1 MSYLSKLTNW
11 YSNNYENN
19 YSKYYEGDYSYDLD
33 KFIKNDYQ
41 TKTKLKITEAM
52 VDNYLKKRAEE
63 KARFEPITK
72 VRTNWDRVGDALSIG
87 IYPFANALHTVY
99 ENKNTIVGTGG
110 PLKTPWEAFKEGI
123 RAANPLGEGYEAGEH
138 DYIELL
144 NEITHPDTVVGK
156 VLAGGVGFLADI
168 FLDPTNLL
176 GVGIIGGLVK
186 GTGKAAHAIQHADDI
201 KTIFTK
207 YGEDV
212 SNGMSIDSARRIII
226 KDSQAAGRGLSIDS
240 VNAAANK
247 MATWYNKQV
256 GIRDYSKESLNISL
270 GNMLG
275 GEWLF
280 GKQLASKKV
289 VLFKGD
295 LAQKIG
301 DKTLSRPY
309 HKLRNAIYG
318 TQLMRKFSNNPLF
331 YDMAKKDPG
340 EIFNFF
346 RFMEDTRGLNISKVQ
361 KEERIREYAA
371 KNLQN
376 LTPADHKKLIELME
390 DPTQWRFVT
399 EKFNFINTERGL
411 KEHEN
416 LRQNYIL
423 QRREVQSILKKQSTI
438 KQAIKE
444 KKDNVDA
451 GKAAIER
458 LTKEYSDTLEKIDL
472 RTIHDLETL
481 DDTVKALINHQ
492 DILRQQLRDAQDLR
506 AAKEI
511 EYIKEIDRVKMERA
525 DEIQR
530 QMDEVDEKAEEV
542 QKRIDKINM
551 EIGKIKSESR
561 SYVEKLVLMKDKESV
576 EAHVLRSKI
585 AEYQQQIDNLQNGY
599 TEQYENFSKTWNEV
613 LKGIKGGKEVREN
626 ISELRSRL
634 FNDFDSL
641 FTKGDEAKATAGS
654 VADLKKMKLKLKDRA
669 AVDLMDRTKVTAK
682 DMRKVVD
689 GFKSITKKEKK
700 KYHDLIDQLEKI
712 EDVTDVYALKN
723 KLIMEIGEFLVG
735 DARFISDLTTI
746 DNVANLMRRMKQG
759 NTPEEILEFI
769 AANEIYYNGRS
780 TEIFKFIGDIIGYGY
795 GKSARTWNDYY
806 NKPMKKVINKI
817 MKDKSL
823 DIKSKDEIKRLIT
836 SDADTRESID
846 QIFKVIEKTE
856 ALTYQEKLDV
866 ARVIQAHILR
876 KRLLNE
882 CFSLPKDNWEEAFG
896 KLKTRVYDEH
906 VLSKTLNKNV
916 DEIDATRQQ
925 ILKDLEKDERRVDN
939 FPEERIVFTERE
951 KEITRD
957 RIRERLI
964 ERGVTKFGPKQ
975 EEFIERVIDSAEKIL
990 KREWKVTYGSLEDSE
1005 ENWLIYLAWK
1015 DANVKSGAKEARSK
1029 MVELIGEEIK
1039 RRHITSKRESI
1050 MRDARPGAKI
1060 YCDGNKVYTIEEVV
1074 LKDDGIPVFK
1084 GKDADDGLS
1093 YAIKLEDIISVMK
1106 KSEVDGIEEMAIKSP
1121 VVSARMRKLEELQPE
1136 MEKAQKELD
1145 LLEAVKDA
1153 ELRATDEELDKAIKQ
1168 MEDLN
1173 KQIDVLEVE
1182 KKKILDSKNDIG
1194 KAKPVEKVMRE
1205 HEVDYDELIR
1215 EYQESSAKY
1224 VTDRDVYLP
1233 EGEYMYHGV
1242 GINDTWFKETFI
1254 DEQGNLVM
1262 RGSKNFDDKQN
1273 GISFTPSPERAE
1285 DYARRIKGAPREVV
1299 NNDNISKIIRIKKNA
1314 LEKYKTGYENQEEFF
1329 AWEDRIT
1336 IPKGEWDY
1344 ADLGHKLQAE
1354 EFAKAQKMSNDDVF
1368 EAYAKEAEANF
1379 VYEVNSTRFKNK
1391 DYKNKDVIRE
1401 ELNRRVKTGK
1411 INKEEYVQGMLKIM
1425 KDNNFHGAEDI
1436 ISQSRLTKIKSSKT
1450 GEPLYTYKISDEVFN
1465 DIDVQ
1470 RKLIEDYYD
1479 ELKQKPLIEY
1489 EDISNLE
1496 AQLKELDEK
1505 NALNPL
1511 LERDAKYG
1519 WKVKDDYGYD
1529 SPEGRRAEAELSKY
1543 DDVLDRYNYVAD
1555 RNANKKKL
1563 YEEKPSVAK
1572 TDADE
1577 VISRK
1582 EVDELDKKI
1591 KEMMKKN
1598 EELKQQINNR
1608 AYKEADIRRRNDKS
1622 KFAAKAWYI
1631 NHRNKWQNQM
1641 LEHEK
1646 AYRELQDSI
1655 NMNIDFITIDDKIK
1669 NMQEMGR
1676 ILNNHD
1682 AFDTF
1687 MRARLGSDVVDKI
1700 ITKEKFDLIEV
1711 VLKDDV
1717 DADRQIRDI
1726 ANHLRK
1732 DFIDIAK
1739 EEISIG
1745 KLRPEQLESMI
1756 MRYLPHVATDAGQKY
1771 FSGEQI
1777 EKSIQG
1783 MGDNLGFGRVWNP
1796 FGISRSVKMI
1806 KNANGDWVKEF
1817 NVMEENEYFKQFL
1830 KGKNAFSENIYDIY
1844 LARMTK
1850 HTELMYDN
1858 QLMEDMLNLFGK
1870 DIDGDVERNYQ
1881 AVMNCGM
1888 LKNNVKSMTKMLI
1901 KLDTEDA
1908 IDNHFRVGKI
1918 KNPYYDPE
1926 VAVKYGD
1933 DVEEYDLPFVAQE
1946 KADVMKVIG
1955 AQVDDMV
1962 QKLKDD
1968 MFTSG
1973 HINFSD
1979 IEKYRSKFY
1988 SQLIRKE
1995 TKRFYREELHPE
2007 AFANAQ
2013 KSAKMIADSKLEWM
2027 LKKEYRLGQDKAA
2040 KRQEIYDREYKKAL
2054 NYELTKQLKIANIDW
2069 HNDTMRGVME
2079 RTGTTRDLGDLL
2091 MPMINVDKN
2100 KDAFLKGEHAG
2111 LLKRHDKNTKRSFE
2125 KIFKQWQFESRGGPM
2140 EMNAD
2145 ELRDFRKMFNNL
2157 NHEQLMKF
2165 LAEEVNEEK
2174 YGEILAK
2181 RIDELYKKRSSEWDE
2196 FNAKKPVVKQVHDAM
2211 VNKLNQARKIQIEK
2225 DHDALLQFVDKFT
2238 HWVKLMQTTVLPGWH
2253 FSNKKSNIFN
2263 NWLAIGND
2271 ALNPHYQLAAY
2282 KAMRGKGEFEEAF
2295 DIIDENGFVIGQGN
2309 WKDLYRKAEEYG
2321 VIDKNFV
2328 AADLGVGQNS
2338 RGLLSK
2344 LNVTGALDPTDTK
2357 NFFAFKYGAKAGNVI
2372 EGTDRLIHF
2381 MSMVRHGKTYE
2392 EAAESVNHFLFD
2404 YSDVT
2409 AFEASVMKRIIPFY
2423 TWMRKNVPLQLEQLI
2438 EQPKKYQL
2446 VTKTQ
2451 YAIESYTPEEDR
2463 MDERY
2468 VNDFALDWIQTP
2480 FRIKNKQGKEEHI
2493 LYNSKLPYMDISRL
2507 GNGPLDD
2514 LKTLFTQSNLLIKV
2528 PLELMNNY
2536 NTFYEAPIMK
2546 NVIPDVTTD
2555 KGFDKAKPYLGNAW
2569 DATKYMLNQLTPFS
2583 IAQKFG
2589 EKKGVD
2595 LGLHAVSTLTGEKIL
2610 SYDYETYKYL
2620 KIQQLKYGSE
2630 GPIITKVFKRHFPE
2644 MVEGYNSVSS
2654 ATSKEGREQFYR
2666 DAKNALA
2673 KRLVKGAPL
2682 NAEEYVGALR
2692 PISQS
2697 RYEKLSPEEKLMY
2710 TPPDVKT
2717 SVALNKEAVR
2727 LAELAKAERLSEV
2740 GRNWGALGTGATK
2753 LMWSFLERTDL
2764 GNINEQ
2770 YKYGEV
2776 TRIIDGDTFEV
2787 NLGDGVKKQVRM
2799 LLIDT
2804 PESVKRDVIEQPGSK
2819 AASEYTKKS
2828 LIGKDVKIIFDTEY
2842 DEDDYGRM
2850 LAYVE
2855 YDDGKDIGLELVQQG
2870 LAKTQYI
2877 IQPPYD
2883 RLNLYKKEQN
2893 IAAEND
2899 EGVWN
2904 IPFYATNDDKTPFKR
2919 QYDEAIVRRL
2929 NKLLN

>member
-19 YSKYYEGDYSYDLD
+19 YDRYYEGDYSYDLD

-41 TKTKLKITEAM
+41 PKTKYKVTQAM
-52 VDNYLKKRAEE
+52 IKNYIKKREE
-63 KARFEPITK
+63 EESRFEPITK
-72 VRTNWDRVGDALSIG
+72 VRTNWDRVGDMFNIG
-87 IYPFANALHTVY
+87 IYPFANALHTAY
-99 ENKNTIVGTGG
+99 ENSNTIVGTGG
-110 PLKTPWEAFKEGI
+110 PLKTPWEAFKEGV
-123 RAANPLGEGYEAGEH
+123 RAANPFGEGYEAGEH

-144 NEITHPDTVVGK
+144 NEITHPDTIVGK
-156 VLAGGVGFLADI
+156 VLTGSVGFLADI
-168 FLDPTNLL
+168 FLDPTNLI
-176 GVGIIGGLVK
+176 GVGIVGGLVK
-186 GTGKAAHAIQHADDI
+186 GTGKAAHAVQHADDI
-201 KTIFTK
+201 KAIFTK

-226 KDSQAAGRGLSIDS
+226 KDSQAAGRGLGIDS
-240 VNAAANK
+240 VDAAANK

-275 GEWLF
+275 GERFF

-309 HKLRNAIYG
+309 HKLRNAIHG

-346 RFMEDTRGLNISKVQ
+346 RFIEDTRGLNVSKLQ
-361 KEERIREYAA
+361 KEEKIREYAA

-438 KQAIKE
+438 KQYIKE
-444 KKDNVDA
+444 KKDKLDA
-451 GKAAIER
+451 GEAAIER
-458 LTKEYSDTLEKIDL
+458 LTKEYSDALEKIDL

-551 EIGKIKSESR
+551 EIGNIKSESR

-576 EAHVLRSKI
+576 EAYVLRSKI

-599 TEQYENFSKTWNEV
+599 TEQYENFSKTWNEI
-613 LKGIKGGKEVREN
+613 LKGVKGGKEVREN

-654 VADLKKMKLKLKDRA
+654 VTDLKKMDLKLKDRA
-669 AVDLMDRTKVTAK
+669 AADLMDRTKVTAK

-712 EDVTDVYALKN
+712 EDVTDTYALKN

-780 TEIFKFIGDIIGYGY
+780 TEIFRFIGDIIGYGY

-846 QIFKVIEKTE
+846 QIFKVIGKTE
-856 ALTYQEKLDV
+856 VLTHQEKLDV

-882 CFSLPKDNWEEAFG
+882 CSSLPKDNWEEAFG

-939 FPEERIVFTERE
+939 FPEDRIVFTERE
-951 KEITRD
+951 KEITRE

-964 ERGVTKFGPKQ
+964 EREVTKFGPKQ

-1015 DANVKSGAKEARSK
+1015 DANVKTGAKEARSK
-1029 MVELIGEEIK
+1029 MVDLVSEEIK

-1084 GKDADDGLS
+1084 GKDDDDGLS

-1153 ELRATDEELDKAIKQ
+1153 ELRAADEELDKAIKQ
-1168 MEDLN
+1168 MEDLD
-1173 KQIDVLEVE
+1173 KQIDALEVE
-1182 KKKILDSKNDIG
+1182 RKKLLDSK
-1194 KAKPVEKVMRE
+1194 
-1205 HEVDYDELIR
+1205 
-1215 EYQESSAKY
+1215 
-1224 VTDRDVYLP
+1224 
-1233 EGEYMYHGV
+1233 
-1242 GINDTWFKETFI
+1242 
-1254 DEQGNLVM
+1254 
-1262 RGSKNFDDKQN
+1262 KN
-1273 GISFTPSPERAE
+1273 IA
-1285 DYARRIKGAPREVV
+1285 
-1299 NNDNISKIIRIKKNA
+1299 
-1314 LEKYKTGYENQEEFF
+1314 
-1329 AWEDRIT
+1329 
-1336 IPKGEWDY
+1336 
-1344 ADLGHKLQAE
+1344 
-1354 EFAKAQKMSNDDVF
+1354 DDV
-1368 EAYAKEAEANF
+1368 
-1379 VYEVNSTRFKNK
+1379 NK
-1391 DYKNKDVIRE
+1391 DKIE
-1401 ELNRRVKTGK
+1401 INRT
-1411 INKEEYVQGMLKIM
+1411 
-1425 KDNNFHGAEDI
+1425 
-1436 ISQSRLTKIKSSKT
+1436 
-1450 GEPLYTYKISDEVFN
+1450 
-1465 DIDVQ
+1465 
-1470 RKLIEDYYD
+1470 
-1479 ELKQKPLIEY
+1479 
-1489 EDISNLE
+1489 
-1496 AQLKELDEK
+1496 
-1505 NALNPL
+1505 
-1511 LERDAKYG
+1511 
-1519 WKVKDDYGYD
+1519 
-1529 SPEGRRAEAELSKY
+1529 
-1543 DDVLDRYNYVAD
+1543 
-1555 RNANKKKL
+1555 
-1563 YEEKPSVAK
+1563 
-1572 TDADE
+1572 
-1577 VISRK
+1577 
-1582 EVDELDKKI
+1582 EVDELGKKI
-1591 KEMMKKN
+1591 KEMRKKN

-1608 AYKEADIRRRNDKS
+1608 AYKEADIRKKNDKS

-1631 NHRNKWQNQM
+1631 NHRNQWQNKM

-1646 AYRELQDSI
+1646 AYRDLQDSM

-1700 ITKEKFDLIEV
+1700 ITKEKFDLIEI

-1783 MGDNLGFGRVWNP
+1783 MGDNFGFGRVWNP

-1806 KNANGDWVKEF
+1806 KNANGDWIKEF
-1817 NVMEENEYFKQFL
+1817 NVMDENEYFKQFL

-1844 LARMTK
+1844 LTRMTK

-1888 LKNNVKSMTKMLI
+1888 LKSNVKSMTKMLN

-1908 IDNHFRVGKI
+1908 IDNHFKVGKV

-1926 VAVKYGD
+1926 VAAKYGD
-1933 DVEEYDLPFVAQE
+1933 DVEEYDLPFAAQE

-1962 QKLKDD
+1962 QKLIDD
-1968 MFTSG
+1968 MFTSGSLSG

-1979 IEKYRSKFY
+1979 VEKYRSKFY

-2091 MPMINVDKN
+2091 MPMVNVDKN

-2111 LLKRHDKNTKRSFE
+2111 LLKRHDKNTKRSFK

-2145 ELRDFRKMFNNL
+2145 ELRDFMKKFNNL

-2181 RIDELYKKRSSEWDE
+2181 RIDELYKKRNSEWDG

-2225 DHDALLQFVDKFT
+2225 DHNALLQFVDKFT

-2253 FSNKKSNIFN
+2253 FTNKKSNIFN
-2263 NWLAIGND
+2263 NWLGIGND

-2282 KAMRGKGEFEEAF
+2282 KAMRGKGEFEEIF
-2295 DIIDENGFVIGQGN
+2295 DIIDEDGFVIGHGN

-2344 LNVTGALDPTDTK
+2344 LNVTGALDLTDTK

-2514 LKTLFTQSNLLIKV
+2514 LKTLFTQSNALIKV

-2595 LGLHAVSTLTGEKIL
+2595 FGLHAVSTLTGEKIL

-2630 GPIITKVFKRHFPE
+2630 GPIITKIFKRHFPE

-2740 GRNWGALGTGATK
+2740 GRNWGALGTGVTK

-2919 QYDEAIVRRL
+2919 QYDAAIVRKL